1 MKPSTTART
10 QALIRVALVAGIL
23 VLVNFIGVRLFGRL
37 DLTDQRVFTLSDAS
51 VDLVEKLDDRVTVR
65 AYFTEDLPAPYNS
78 TRRAV
83 LDILNEYRAYAG
95 DNIQFEF
102 INPVGEKGEQDARQ
116 QGIPAVEVQ
125 VVEEDKFQVKRAFLG
140 MVFLYEDRKEAMP
153 VVQNLSSLEYDIS
166 STIKRLTTRVK
177 KKVGYSTG
185 HEETPTQQYQRAFQ
199 EITKQ
204 YEFVPVD
211 LSGSSPVPPDI

>member
-1 MKPSTTART
+1 MNMPQVSGKRT
-10 QALIRVALVAGIL
+10 QAFVRMLLLARLL
-23 VLVNFIGVRLFGRL
+23 TLFNFIAVRLFTRV
-37 DLTDQRVFTLSDAS
+37 DLTAQNVFTLSSAS
-51 VDLVEKLDDRVTVR
+51 RQLVEALDDRVTVK
-65 AYFTEDLPAPYNS
+65 AYFTEDLPSPYNN

-166 STIKRLTTRVK
+166 STIKRLTTRGK

-185 HEETPTQQYQRAFQ
+185 HEESPTQQYQRALQ
-199 EITKQ
+199 GI
-204 YEFVPVD
+204 P
-211 LSGSSPVPPDI
+211 